1 MQGKEGTST
10 PLSGWASTTGAK
22 PGGEFRIAAAFIFDG
37 APAQWFTAPFNE
49 SVTGWQFANGI
60 GVADDGDPTTTR
72 TYSAIHVY
80 VFYKDQ
86 LNPVYIDNLQLVK
99 DNGQSYVY
107 DDDGNVTSSADA
119 AEESKFNY
127 DDHSNLKQMV
137 DVSGNHFGYYYD
149 NKQNLTSAKN
159 SDGVTYAFTYNS
171 KRAAN
176 RIGNF

>member
-1 MQGKEGTST
+1 M
-10 PLSGWASTTGAK
+10 
-22 PGGEFRIAAAFIFDG
+22 
-37 APAQWFTAPFNE
+37 
-49 SVTGWQFANGI
+49 
-60 GVADDGDPTTTR
+60 
-72 TYSAIHVY
+72 
-80 VFYKDQ
+80 FYKDQ

-171 KRAAN
+171 KGQPTESATFSNSYLSGIKNTGVYRIRNGLSGKYLEVKGAIDAN
-176 RIGNF
+176 GTKVQQYQYKRRRQSDLEAGEGQGGYLPDLYQVRRRNPVYWY